1 MWYTKRMK
9 NKKIQLNINDG
20 DTLVLGLSGGVDSV
34 VLFDLLLKQQKKQ
47 PFKLI
52 AVHVNHNLRG
62 KASDDDEQFV
72 RDLVQKN
79 EVDLKVFSVDCL
91 NWQKER
97 KLSLEEAARELRYQC
112 LNEVAAKNNGK
123 IVLAHHLN
131 DCAETILLNL
141 TRGAGANG
149 AIGITETDL
158 ICRPLLSWTRD
169 DILRYA
175 HENNLN
181 FVEDE
186 TNKDT
191 RYSRN
196 AIRQKVLPELEKI
209 NKGAAANLVRFG
221 QTLAEDE
228 DYFNAIFPKELVKN
242 GEKTLKISKMLKN
255 YHSAIKNRTIIYTLN
270 LFGWAKDFSRSHI
283 EKIAA
288 LLDKDC
294 GKKINL
300 PHKIVAVSDENEIS
314 IFKASNAE
322 CNLGVLQSADEI
334 KFAVGEFKLGDV
346 TISIKQATATDSVKA
361 DDYKLIDISN
371 CDESKLVLR
380 FVREGDVFQKIGSA
394 GHKKINR
401 FLTDKKVPQRER
413 AQLICLA
420 QDNEIL
426 LLETGDVA
434 QMVKV
439 TDNFKNVYK
448 VVFKNCKNDKN

>member
-1 MWYTKRMK
+1 MK
-9 NKKIQLNINDG
+9 IKEIQLNISDG

-72 RDLVQKN
+72 RSLAQKN
-79 EVDLKVFSVDCL
+79 NVDLKVFSVDCL
-91 NWQKER
+91 KKQKEG

-112 LNEVAAKNNGK
+112 LNEVAFKYNGK

-141 TRGAGANG
+141 TRGTGVKG

-158 ICRPLLSWTRD
+158 IRRPLLSWTRD
-169 DILRYA
+169 DILRFA

-181 FVEDE
+181 YVEDE

-209 NKGAAANLVRFG
+209 NKKAAVNLVRFG

-228 DYFNAIFPKELVKN
+228 DYFNAILPKELVKN
-242 GEKTLKISKMLKN
+242 GQKTLKINKMLKN
-255 YHSAIKNRTIIYTLN
+255 YHKVIKNRTIIYALN
-270 LFGWAKDFSRSHI
+270 LCGFAKDFSKGHI

-300 PHKIVAVSDENEIS
+300 PHKIVAVNDENEIS
-314 IFKASNAE
+314 IFKANDIK
-322 CNLGVLQSADEI
+322 CNFSGLLSSDEI
-334 KFAVGEFKLGDV
+334 KFKVGDFKFGDV
-346 TISIKQATATDSVKA
+346 AISIKKATVTDNIKA

-380 FVREGDVFQKIGSA
+380 FVRDGDVFQKIGSA

-413 AQLICLA
+413 THIVCLA

-426 LLETGDVA
+426 LLKTGDVA
-434 QMVKV
+434 QTVKV

-448 VVFKNCKNDKN
+448 VVFKNCKTDAEKH